1 MKNIHIFLKIYYD
14 KWVLLMNKISSIKSS
29 DELILAKKFHNI
41 KNSLF
46 VISGYIT
53 IGEYDKAL
61 EKISEICNDFTE
73 NNNLSIT
80 GNSIID
86 SLIRCKKNTA
96 MQHNIEINCKNKLK
110 FSFNIDE
117 LDFCIALGNALD
129 NAIEACVNLS
139 ANIKRYINI
148 EFFSKSDNYICV
160 EISNPVENIIPVV
173 NNYIYSTKRDNF
185 PHGFGIISM
194 KEITQKYGG
203 KIEFKQKNNTFYV
216 RLIFKNEDF

>member
-1 MKNIHIFLKIYYD
+1 
-14 KWVLLMNKISSIKSS
+14 MNKHSPNKFKLSN
-29 DELILAKKFHNI
+29 EVILAKKIHNI

-61 EKISEICNDFTE
+61 EKISEICDNFTE

-86 SLIRCKKNTA
+86 SLIQCKQNVA
-96 MQHNIEINCKNKLK
+96 RQYNIEINCKSQLYLH
-110 FSFNIDE
+110 FNIDE
-117 LDFCIALGNALD
+117 MDLCTAIGNALD
-129 NAIEACVNLS
+129 NAIEACAALHT
-139 ANIKRYINI
+139 NINRYINI
-148 EFFSKSDNYICV
+148 HFFSKPDNYICI
-160 EISNPVENIIPVV
+160 EISNPVANIIPVV
-173 NNYIYSTKRDNF
+173 NNHIYSTKHDSF

-203 KIEFKQKNNTFYV
+203 KIEFKQENNIFYV
-216 RLIFKNEDF
+216 KLTFKN